1 MMTNAELVLVLA
13 FSQNYKLLKTI
24 KEQRTLS
31 QLCEKVNLVE
41 AKLEEEL
48 SAMKGTL
55 DRLSVVV
62 LGKILLKPPLI
73 KTLQQQSFSLK
84 FL

>member
-1 MMTNAELVLVLA
+1 MTNAELVLVLA

-48 SAMKGTL
+48 SAMKG
-55 DRLSVVV
+55 
-62 LGKILLKPPLI
+62 G
-73 KTLQQQSFSLK
+73 
-84 FL
+84 